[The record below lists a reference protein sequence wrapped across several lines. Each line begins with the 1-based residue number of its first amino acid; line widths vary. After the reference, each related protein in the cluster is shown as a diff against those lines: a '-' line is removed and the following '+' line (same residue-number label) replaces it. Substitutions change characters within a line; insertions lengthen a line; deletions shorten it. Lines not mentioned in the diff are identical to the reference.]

1 MKNSRWFSLNR
12 FTSLRVAAA
21 ATLLAAGC
29 AIAIVGTRT
38 DNNDKAMV
46 ARSGG
51 NPHKLYKNLLNV
63 TKPGSME
70 GGPQAAAAEKY
81 ALRAYPA
88 DEVPFSLT
96 QKASDSWNAFQ
107 IQSNRAMETNGTT
120 ALLNWTLFGPSVS
133 NFPAVLTFSGAPYIT
148 SGRVTDVAVDPT
160 CDATTCR
167 VFVAAAGGGIWRTN
181 NVHDATPSWTF
192 VSGTFVTNA
201 IGFLGFTGGALY
213 AGTGEAHASADSAAG
228 FGIYK
233 STDGGNT
240 WTKLAANTTVAQ
252 GAGVDCDAVPGSG
265 GGGVKMSPAYSGPAF
280 DGRSISGIVADPGD
294 ANILYVGSARG
305 VRGVSST
312 SGGGA
317 SFAPGMP
324 PYGLWKSTDGGA
336 TFTLLNAQDVCLN
349 GTTPNNGGII
359 ASSFGSSRGVH
370 ALALDPFSSSV
381 VYAGAYPQNNAIPL
395 NTKGGIWRSIDSGM
409 TWTQIKNAR
418 NPAQNT
424 DRCAFAVT
432 PIAGSKTRMYAGCGN
447 ASTTAANA
455 AHVYR
460 NDDALVANDAAFTDL
475 SAAQDMSPAPGQTTN
490 YCTGQCWYDNT
501 VYTPPGKPDVVYVG
515 GSYDYAQYGVTNNGR
530 AFLRSTNAGVSFNDI
545 TWDATNSGTPPNTCC
560 QNNAIAPNGM
570 HPDSHAVVEIPG
582 TDQAVFG
589 SDGGVV
595 LTSGVYTD
603 ISSQCDNLSR
613 NFGAPLPPS
622 NLATCKQL
630 LASVPSVIRS
640 LNVGLSTLQFQSVSV
655 AGDNNSKVVGG
666 TQDNGTFLS
675 SNSPSTW
682 NQVYFGD
689 GGNNGIS
696 VTNSSLS
703 VNTFTGAAHAANF
716 GNGDPLRSYLISGPI
731 FAAGETALFYPP
743 IIADPSTSAGQT
755 IYQGSTSVWRT
766 QDWGGNEAALSAG
779 NCQIFGNTPLTCG
792 DMVRIG
798 PAGAT
803 VLTASNAD
811 YRGTTRSGG
820 NVGFLARTP
829 SDTGTLWAATTTG
842 RLFVSKNADNV
853 NPVLVTFVRIDTLA
867 ANSPN
872 RFISGIF
879 VDRANAN
886 RAYVAYSGYSSIT
899 PTVPGHIFRVDF
911 DPAGPTATWTA
922 LDGAGP
928 GAYPDLPATAVAYT
942 AAGDVL
948 LANDYNVFRLPN
960 GSADWEVSGFGLPM
974 VEVAGLTISP
984 DGQKIYAAT
993 HGRSAFVANINPSA
1007 IATAITTQASPDITL
1022 GGTIYD
1028 TATLTGG
1035 VNSTGT
1041 ITFSLYGPDDATCGG
1056 GAIFTSPVAVNG
1068 NGSYNSATF
1077 TPSAPGTYRWI
1088 ATYSGDANNSAATG
1102 ACNDPNESVVVSAV
1116 ATPTPTPTPTPTA
1129 TPTPTPTPTPS
1140 PTPAS
1145 QAVNLSTRMRV
1156 APGDNNAGIGG
1167 FIITGSAPKHVI
1179 IRAIGPSLT
1188 QFGFDASEVL
1198 ADPTLEVHGPGSFG
1212 TITNNNW
1219 RDSQEAQIKADGLP
1233 PTNDLEAAIDATLPP
1248 GAYTAIVRG
1257 NGTGTGVALFEVY
1270 DLDTGAASKLA
1281 NLSTRAHVGLGSN
1294 VVIAGFVLGNNAG
1307 DDRVVVR
1314 GLGPSLSAQG
1324 VMNTLQNPTLE
1335 LRDQNGVLL
1344 VTNNDWQDDPTQATE
1359 ITAAMLAPTD
1369 SRESAIAATLPPG
1382 LYTAILAGLN
1392 NTQGV
1397 GIVEVYDR
1405 GP

>member
-1 MKNSRWFSLNR
+1 MKNTRWFSLNR
-12 FTSLRVAAA
+12 FTSLRIAAA
-21 ATLLAAGC
+21 VTLLAAGC

-38 DNNDKAMV
+38 DNKETKV
-46 ARSGG
+46 VRSPG
-51 NPHKLYKNLLNV
+51 NPHKVYKQNLLSV

-88 DEVPFSLT
+88 DDVPFSLT
-96 QKASDSWNAFQ
+96 QKANESWNAFQ
-107 IQSNRAMETNGTT
+107 IQSNRAMEANGTT

-133 NFPAVLTFSGAPYIT
+133 NFPAVTTFSGASYIT
-148 SGRVTDVAVDPT
+148 SGRVTDVAVDPA
-160 CDATTCR
+160 CNATTCR
-167 VFVAAAGGGIWRTN
+167 VFVAAAGGGVWRTN

-192 VSGTFVTNA
+192 VSGSFATNA

-213 AGTGEAHASADSAAG
+213 AGTGEAHQSADSAAG
-228 FGIYK
+228 LGIYK

-240 WTKLAANTTVAQ
+240 WTKLAANATVPA
-252 GAGVDCDAVPGSG
+252 GAGVDCTAVGL
-265 GGGVKMSPAYSGPAF
+265 GGGVLASPAYSGPAF
-280 DGRSISGIVADPGD
+280 DGRAISAIVADPGNP
-294 ANILYVGSARG
+294 AILYVGSTRG
-305 VRGVSST
+305 QRGISST
-312 SGGGA
+312 SGGTA
-317 SFAPGMP
+317 SFSPGMP
-324 PYGLWKSTDGGA
+324 PFGLWKSTDSGA

-349 GTTPNNGGII
+349 PATPNNGGII
-359 ASSFGSSRGVH
+359 ASSFGSTRGVH
-370 ALALDPFSSSV
+370 EVKLDPNSAAV
-381 VYAGAYPQNNAIPL
+381 VYAAPYPQNNAIPL
-395 NTKGGIWRSIDSGM
+395 NTKGGVWRSIDNGM
-409 TWTQIKNAR
+409 TWTQMKNAR
-418 NPAQNT
+418 NATRST
-424 DRCAFAVT
+424 DRGSFAVT
-432 PIAGSKTRMYAGCGN
+432 ALPGGLTRMYVGIGN
-447 ASTTAANA
+447 DLTTAANA
-455 AHVYR
+455 ARVYR
-460 NDDALVANDAAFTDL
+460 TDDALTATDASFTDL
-475 SAAQDMSPAPGQTTN
+475 SAAQDAGPAPGQTTN
-490 YCTGQCWYDNT
+490 YCTAQCWYDNT

-515 GSYDYAQYGVTNNGR
+515 GAYDYNRYGVTNNGR
-530 AFLRSTNAGVSFNDI
+530 AFLRSTNAGVSFNDV

-582 TDQAVFG
+582 TDKAIFG

-595 LTSGVYTD
+595 MSSGVYVD
-603 ISSQCDNLSR
+603 ISAQCDNLSR
-613 NFGAPLPPS
+613 NFGNPLPPP

-666 TQDNGTFLS
+666 TQDNGTWLS
-675 SNSPSTW
+675 SGTGATF

-696 VTNSSLS
+696 RTNSALS
-703 VNTFTGAAHAANF
+703 FNTFTGANHSANF
-716 GNGDPLRSYLISGPI
+716 RDGDPANSVFISAPI
-731 FAAGETALFYPP
+731 VTTEAALFYPP
-743 IIADPSTSAGQT
+743 IIADPSTAAGQT
-755 IYQGSTSVWRT
+755 IYQGSGSVWRT
-766 QDWGGNEAALSAG
+766 QDWGGNQAFLET
-779 NCQIFGNTPLTCG
+779 NCNVFFSVPLTCG
-792 DMVRIG
+792 NFVRIG
-798 PAGAT
+798 PTGAT

-811 YRGTTRSGG
+811 YRGTTRNGG

-842 RLFVSKNADNV
+842 RLFVSKNADNAV
-853 NPVLVTFVRIDTLA
+853 PNLVTFVRLDTLA

-886 RAYVAYSGYSSIT
+886 RAYVSYSGYSSIT

-922 LDGAGP
+922 LDGTGA
-928 GAYPDLPATAVAYT
+928 GAYPDLPATAVAAT
-942 AAGDVL
+942 PAGDVF

-960 GSADWEVSGFGLPM
+960 GSANWEVAGIGLPM

-993 HGRSAFVANINPSA
+993 HGRSAYVANIPVNPL
-1007 IATAITTQASPDITL
+1007 ATSITTQASPAITL
-1022 GGTIYD
+1022 GGTISD

-1035 VNSTGT
+1035 ANPTGT

-1068 NGSYNSATF
+1068 NGSYASATF
-1077 TPSAPGTYRWI
+1077 TPTAPGTYRWI
-1088 ATYSGDANNSAATG
+1088 ATYSGDAANGVATG
-1102 ACNDPNESVVVSAV
+1102 ACNDPNESVIVSPP

-1145 QAVNLSTRMRV
+1145 QTVNLSTRMHV

-1188 QFGFDASEVL
+1188 QFGFSDSEVL

-1257 NGTGTGVALFEVY
+1257 NGTGTGIALFEVY
-1270 DLDTGAASKLA
+1270 DLDTAAASKLA
-1281 NLSTRAHVGLGSN
+1281 NLSTRARIGTGGN
-1294 VVIAGFVLGNNAG
+1294 VVIAGFVLGNNEG

-1314 GLGPSLSAQG
+1314 GLGPSLSGFG
-1324 VMNTLQNPTLE
+1324 VTNTLQDPTLE

-1344 VTNNDWQDDPTQATE
+1344 VANNDWQDDSAQAAE
-1359 ITAAMLAPTD
+1359 ITSAGLAPSDT
-1369 SRESAIAATLPPG
+1369 RESALAATLPPG
-1382 LYTAILAGLN
+1382 LYTAILAGRN